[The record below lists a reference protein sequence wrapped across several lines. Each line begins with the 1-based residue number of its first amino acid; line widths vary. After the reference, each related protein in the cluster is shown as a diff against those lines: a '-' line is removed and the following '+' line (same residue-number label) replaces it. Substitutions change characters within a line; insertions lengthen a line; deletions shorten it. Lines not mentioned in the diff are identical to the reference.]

1 MSSSPSNPG
10 PAIVVATVSSVVAAL
25 VAIAVTVAPIIWPT
39 NDGPL
44 SAPKE
49 SDEALTL
56 RERVSNST
64 ILCFSLCYLITCL
77 AASARLAHL
86 EVVAWS
92 ITFQAQR
99 EARTT
104 WKRVAVVGGGP
115 SHLARGGRRVV
126 DVERFL
132 PES

>member
-1 MSSSPSNPG
+1 MSSSPSNP
-10 PAIVVATVSSVVAAL
+10 PAIVVATISSVVAAL

-39 NDGPL
+39 NNGP

-56 RERVSNST
+56 RDRVSDST

-104 WKRVAVVGGGP
+104 WERVTVVGGGP

-132 PES
+132 SES